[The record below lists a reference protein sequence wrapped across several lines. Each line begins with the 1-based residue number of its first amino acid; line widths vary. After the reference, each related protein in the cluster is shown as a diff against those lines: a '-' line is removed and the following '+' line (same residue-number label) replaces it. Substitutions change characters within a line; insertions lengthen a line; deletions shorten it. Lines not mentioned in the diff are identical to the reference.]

1 MQTIKTLQSLLLT
14 LISVLMLTFSPAY
27 AAEPVAETTPEDV
40 KFYDVEIIVFKNIS
54 VPKGEEIN
62 LPTPS
67 PIRSANTLDLSDHES
82 IRMATDIGFTALRID
97 ELRLADIVQSILKS
111 SRYGL
116 LTHTGWRQPGLDQ
129 NDSFPVWIKGGKIF
143 GMGYSSIDHAGNEN
157 YLPPI
162 PVMTTDTA
170 TVEVKQVE
178 VKPAIAQPGLY
189 ELEGQIIITL
199 SRYLHTQANLVLRKP
214 TEIQTQIE
222 TSPGSTSMSE
232 ISEGYSLYNYGLN
245 EKRRMRSKKLHYLDH
260 PQFGMLV
267 LITPYQKPLEPA
279 LEVMPEQLQNAPVK
293 VTSELTP
300 VKK

>member
-1 MQTIKTLQSLLLT
+1 MPTIKTLPSIVLSLISICLLT
-14 LISVLMLTFSPAY
+14 CVQAY
-27 AAEPVAETTPEDV
+27 AAEPIAETTPEDV
-40 KFYDVEIIVFKNIS
+40 KYYDIEIIVFKNIS

-82 IRMATDIGFTALRID
+82 IRMATDIGFTALRVD
-97 ELRLADIVQSILKS
+97 ELRLGDIVQSILKS

-157 YLPPI
+157 YLPPM

-170 TVEVKQVE
+170 EPTEVELAE
-178 VKPAIAQPGLY
+178 VKPAIAQQGLY
-189 ELEGQIIITL
+189 ELEGQVIITL

-214 TEIQTQIE
+214 TGIQTQIE
-222 TSPGSTSMSE
+222 TSPGSSISE
-232 ISEGYSLYNYGLN
+232 ASEGYSLYNYGLN

-293 VTSELTP
+293 ETSELIP

>member
-1 MQTIKTLQSLLLT
+1 MQNIKSLKALLYLLLCSY
-14 LISVLMLTFSPAY
+14 LLSLSPVY
-27 AAEPVAETTPEDV
+27 AAEPKTQNEQEDL

-67 PIRSANTLDLSDHES
+67 PVRSPNTLDLSDHTS
-82 IRMATDIGFTALRID
+82 INLATDLGFTALQLD
-97 ELRLADIVQSILKS
+97 ELRLSEIVQSIIRS

-129 NDSFPVWIKGGKIF
+129 SDSFPIWIKGGKIF
-143 GMGYSSIDHAGNEN
+143 GVGYSSIDHAGNES
-157 YLPPI
+157 YLPA
-162 PVMTTDTA
+162 A
-170 TVEVKQVE
+170 TVIPEETNAAEQ
-178 VKPAIAQPGLY
+178 KPVAPQQGLY

-214 TEIQTQIE
+214 TEIRTFQPSE
-222 TSPGSTSMSE
+222 SVPGSSQVEVNES
-232 ISEGYSLYNYGLN
+232 YSLYNYGLN

-279 LEVMPEQLQNAPVK
+279 LEITPEPQQPKLSDK
-293 VTSELTP
+293 VTSGP
-300 VKK
+300 IKANP